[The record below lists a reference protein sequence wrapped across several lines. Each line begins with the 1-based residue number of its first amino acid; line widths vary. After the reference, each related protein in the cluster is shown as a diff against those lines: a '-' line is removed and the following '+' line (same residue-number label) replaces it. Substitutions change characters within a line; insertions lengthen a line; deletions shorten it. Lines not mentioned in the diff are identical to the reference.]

1 MNNSLKV
8 ILLLLFLKI
17 KLFSQTY
24 SYRVYDNKE
33 GFDSPETT
41 TLFIDSRGFI
51 WIGGVD
57 GITRFDGKK
66 FINFNKVN
74 GLVANHITSIN
85 EGKNGD
91 LFLGTLKGISIY
103 NGNSFNTPKI
113 HYKDTLTTQFEFHC
127 IYEASN
133 HKIYAGSSKG
143 LFVYDKQKNVFEFDN
158 RVSDYV
164 NEIIEDENN
173 VLHITTGKG
182 LVTIKNNVVKK
193 TNIDAREGTNSLTSI
208 NIDFNRNLWIG
219 STQGII
225 NCNKHDTIKYFTQLS
240 SNNYIQNILV
250 TADSS
255 IVFTSSSSEIRILK
269 NNNFKTFDLTNFI
282 SKAIIKKA
290 VQDNQG
296 NIWLA
301 TSSGLVKMY
310 HSPLN
315 KYFLTDTLKLPI
327 ASLAVDANNNLYL
340 GSINGLVKYDGK
352 NITYFNPSNNPDD
365 LFISALTATDSFL
378 YVGTYSG
385 KVYKFDGAK
394 FQLFDTTA
402 NANDCVYKI
411 LPISK
416 NEFWFCKGTK
426 VVHYKNNK
434 VTSHFFSFPSTVFTQ
449 SALLDHKG
457 DVWFANLNSLSVF
470 KNDKFIEMNPKKL
483 GYDQFVTVS
492 EDKNR
497 VMWVGTYG
505 NGLLKFDGVNFTN
518 VSITNGLCNNF
529 ISSSYYDELKNVLW
543 IGTMNGISKIN
554 LDSKS
559 NISSINN
566 FVNNPNIDSYGC
578 VQNAIQKL
586 PNGNILFS
594 VGEELYE
601 YDYNNESKTTS
612 QLKINL
618 QGIKI
623 NYEKIDW
630 QTNNCELDNWANAP
644 VNPTLSYD
652 KNNISFDF
660 IAIDYNNP
668 HTLKYTWKLDG
679 YDEKW
684 SALTENNFASYTNLP
699 SGDYILKVK
708 ALNQNGVYSNELIYT
723 FKITPPFY
731 KTWWFVLLTILSGL
745 LTISLFIKERIAKIK
760 REEASKT
767 ENYKRL
773 AEVEL
778 KAMRAQMNPHFMFN
792 TLNSIQEIVLNKDDK
807 TARIYLADFALMM
820 RMILE
825 NSTQKAISLEKELE
839 FITLYLNLEQL
850 RFENKF
856 KVTVT
861 IPESLNSNSIKVPP
875 MLIQPYIENAIIHG
889 LMHKIEDGILNV
901 SFEVETIEGKEF
913 LKCTVYDNGVGR
925 KKSAEFSAWK
935 ERKHQSMATEI
946 TNERLQLLNN
956 INEIKGYNATITDL
970 ENDKSEPLGTRV
982 EIYIPLN

>member
-1 MNNSLKV
+1 M
-8 ILLLLFLKI
+8 KI
-17 KLFSQTY
+17 NLFSQTY

-33 GFDSPETT
+33 GFDCPATT
-41 TLFIDSRGFI
+41 TLFIDSRGYI

-66 FINFNKVN
+66 FINYNKVN
-74 GLVANHITSIN
+74 GLVSNEITSIS

-91 LFLGTLKGISIY
+91 LLIGTEKGISVF
-103 NGNSFNTPKI
+103 NGSTFNTPKI
-113 HYKDTLTTQFEFHC
+113 HYKDTTTTQFEIHC

-133 HKIYAGSSKG
+133 HKIYAGSTKG
-143 LFVYDKQKNVFEFDN
+143 LFVYDKITGAFEFDN
-158 RVSDYV
+158 RISDFVS
-164 NEIIEDENN
+164 NIIEDANN
-173 VLHITTGKG
+173 MLHITTAKG
-182 LVTIKNNVVKK
+182 LVTIKNAIIKK
-193 TNIDAREGTNSLTSI
+193 TKIDANGGTNSLTSI
-208 NIDFNRNLWIG
+208 NIDFNKNIWIG
-219 STQGII
+219 TTQGII
-225 NCNKHDTIKYFTQLS
+225 KCNKLDTVKYFNQLS
-240 SNNYIQNILV
+240 SINYIQDILV

-255 IVFTSSSSEIRILK
+255 IVFTSNSSEIRIFK
-269 NNNFKTFDLTNFI
+269 NNVFKTFDLTNYI
-282 SKAIIKKA
+282 TKANIKQA

-301 TSSGLVKMY
+301 TTSGLVKMY
-310 HSPLN
+310 RSPLN
-315 KYFLTDTLKLPI
+315 KYFLSDSIKIPI
-327 ASLAVDANNNLYL
+327 ASIAVDANKNLYL

-352 NITYFNPSNNPDD
+352 NIKYFNPNNNPDD
-365 LFISALTATDSFL
+365 LFISALTPTDSFL

-402 NANDCVYKI
+402 KANDCVYKI

-416 NEFWFCKGTK
+416 NEFWFCKGTR
-426 VVHYKNNK
+426 VVHYKDKK
-434 VTSHFFSFPSTVFTQ
+434 VTSHFFSVQSSVYTQ

-457 DVWFANLNSLSVF
+457 DVWFANLNTLSVY
-470 KNDKFIEMNPKKL
+470 KNNSFIEMNPKSL
-483 GYDQFVTVS
+483 RYDQFVTLS
-492 EDKNR
+492 EDKNK
-497 VMWVGTYG
+497 VMWIGTYG
-505 NGLLKFDGVNFTN
+505 NGLLKYDGANFTN
-518 VSITNGLCNNF
+518 ISISNGLCNNF
-529 ISSSYYDELKNVLW
+529 ISSSYYDEPKNVLW

-554 LDSKS
+554 LDNKS
-559 NISSINN
+559 NILSINN
-566 FVNNPNIDSYGC
+566 YVNNPDIESYGC

-612 QLKINL
+612 QLKVNL

-623 NYEKIDW
+623 NYEKVNW
-630 QTNNCELDNWANAP
+630 QKSNCVLNNWANVP
-644 VNPTLSYD
+644 INPTLSYD

-668 HTLKYTWKLDG
+668 HTIKYTWILDG

-684 SALTENNFASYTNLP
+684 SALNENNFAYYTNLP
-699 SGDYILKVK
+699 SGDYTLKVK

-731 KTWWFVLLTILSGL
+731 KTWWFILIMILACLLTIYF
-745 LTISLFIKERIAKIK
+745 FIKNRITKIK
-760 REEASKT
+760 SEEASKT
-767 ENYKRL
+767 ENYKKL

-792 TLNSIQEIVLNKDDK
+792 TLNSIQEIVLNKDDR

-825 NSTQKAISLEKELE
+825 NSTQKTISLEKELE

-861 IPESLNSNSIKVPP
+861 VPESLNLNSIKVPP

-889 LMHKIEDGILNV
+889 LMHKTENGILNV
-901 SFEVETIEGKEF
+901 SFGIEVIEGKEF
-913 LKCTVYDNGVGR
+913 LKCTIYDNGVGR
-925 KKSAEFSAWK
+925 KKSAELSAWK
-935 ERKHQSMATEI
+935 EKKHQSLATEI

-956 INEIKGYNATITDL
+956 INEIKGYKAIVIDL
-970 ENDKSEPLGTRV
+970 ENDKAESVGTRI
-982 EIYIPLN
+982 EIYLPLN